1 MLQGG
6 GMQQQLQEINSGG
19 LQYQKRAVG
28 HSPSNEQLGGINGI
42 PMPGNYFHQ
51 RNQSQD
57 VGSMSTGKKPLK
69 NQIIQR
75 KRAAMLSGHPAQNE
89 SIGEYAIDE

>member
-6 GMQQQLQEINSGG
+6 GLQQQLQDLSNQGG
-19 LQYQKRAVG
+19 LQYQKRLQIG
-28 HSPSNEQLGGINGI
+28 HSPSNEQLNGVNGI

-57 VGSMSTGKKPLK
+57 VGAMSTGKKPIK
-69 NQIIQR
+69 NQII
-75 KRAAMLSGHPAQNE
+75 
-89 SIGEYAIDE
+89 